1 MSRTEHPKPE
11 VPADPASLRE
21 GALRTV
27 HAGEDLIAA
36 VALAAM
42 VVLPL
47 AEIAVRPFLAGGIP
61 GSIPFVQHLTL
72 WVGFL
77 GATLAARDGKLIALA
92 TATFMP
98 QGCLRSAA
106 AAISAVFGA
115 AVCAILARGAVDVVA
130 VERDIGSEIAL
141 GVPVW
146 VVLLVLPFSFAVIAL
161 RLTWRAGAWPARAVA
176 TVGLVVG
183 LWLSTSYEFLD
194 GAPGWP
200 WVVLV
205 VAAALAG
212 APIFAVLAG
221 AGVFLYMTFFVPP
234 AQVVLY
240 AYDLATEPLLP
251 AIPLFTLTGC
261 ILAQGKASER
271 LLRVFRALVGWVP
284 GGTAVVCVVVCAFF
298 TIFSG
303 ASGVTILALGGLLLP
318 ALLKDGYRDRFSV
331 GLLTASGSLGLL
343 LPPALP
349 LILYAV
355 VAEVPMENLFVGGVL
370 PGILIIGLVS
380 AWGVREGV
388 VTNAGRHPF
397 SSGEV
402 TPAVWAAKWELALPV
417 VVLVAY
423 FSGWA
428 TLVEASALA
437 ALYAAVAT
445 GPVHRDFPLRRG
457 LHAAFKESVVLVGG
471 VLIILAAAKGFTA
484 YTLDADMPFRLLE
497 WTQSR
502 IESPLLFLLA
512 LNIFL
517 LVVGCL
523 MDIFS
528 AIFVVVPL
536 ISAMGAAYG
545 VDPIHLGII
554 FIANLELGYLTP
566 PVGLNLFFA
575 SYRFDR
581 PILHV
586 YRAAL
591 PMLVILGLGVILI
604 TYVPW
609 FSLGLLEL
617 LGRR

>member
-1 MSRTEHPKPE
+1 MSRSEHPETE
-11 VPADPASLRE
+11 VAVDSTSPRRGILSAI
-21 GALRTV
+21 
-27 HAGEDLIAA
+27 HFGEDLIAE
-36 VALAAM
+36 VSLAAM
-42 VVLPL
+42 VILPL
-47 AEIAVRPFLAGGIP
+47 AEITVRPFRAGGIP

-77 GATLAARDGKLIALA
+77 GAALAAREGKLIALS
-92 TATFMP
+92 TATFLP
-98 QGCLRSAA
+98 EGRLRTAARVFSAF
-106 AAISAVFGA
+106 FGA
-115 AVCAILARGAVDVVA
+115 AVCAILARGAMDVVA

-141 GVPVW
+141 GVMVW
-146 VVLLVLPFSFAVIAL
+146 AVLLVLPLTFSVIAC
-161 RLTWRAGAWPARAVA
+161 RLAWRAGGWFARSVAAVGVLA
-176 TVGLVVG
+176 G
-183 LWLSTSYEFLD
+183 LWLTTSYEFLD
-194 GAPGWP
+194 GTSGWP
-200 WVVLV
+200 WVGFV

-221 AGVFLYMTFFVPP
+221 AGIFLYMTFFVPP
-234 AQVVLY
+234 AQVALY

-261 ILAQGKASER
+261 ILAQGKVSER
-271 LLRVFRALVGWVP
+271 LLRVFRTLVGWVP

-298 TIFSG
+298 TVFSG

-355 VAEVPMENLFVGGVL
+355 VAGTPLNDLFVGGLL
-370 PGILIIGLVS
+370 PGILLIGLVS
-380 AWGVREGV
+380 AWGIREGKI
-388 VTNAGRHPF
+388 TGAGRYAF
-397 SSGEV
+397 SAAEV
-402 TPAVWAAKWELALPV
+402 GPAVWAAKWELALPII
-417 VVLVAY
+417 VLVSY
-423 FSGWA
+423 FSGWV

-445 GPVHRDFPLRRG
+445 GLVHRDFPLRHG
-457 LHAAFKESVVLVGG
+457 LHEAFRESVVLVGG
-471 VLIILAAAKGFTA
+471 VLVILAAAKGFTA
-484 YTLDADMPFRLLE
+484 YTLDADIPFRLLE

-536 ISAMGAAYG
+536 IGALGAAYG
-545 VDPIHLGII
+545 IDPIHLGII

-575 SYRFDR
+575 SYRFNR

-586 YRAAL
+586 YSAAV
-591 PMLVILGLGVILI
+591 PMLVILGVGVILI

-609 FSLGLLEL
+609 LSLGLLEL